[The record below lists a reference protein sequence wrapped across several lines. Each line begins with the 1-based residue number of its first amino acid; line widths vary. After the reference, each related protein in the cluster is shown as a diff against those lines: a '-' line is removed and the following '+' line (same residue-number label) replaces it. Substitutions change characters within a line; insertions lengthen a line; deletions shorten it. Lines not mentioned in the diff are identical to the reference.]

1 MEGVAVYRTLKNFL
15 DKQARDNNL
24 LGEKVSIHGKVL
36 STEEAIGKPQRQDFP
51 LIKGKRKA
59 ASG

>member
-1 MEGVAVYRTLKNFL
+1 MEGVAVYRTLKTFL

-24 LGEKVSIHGKVL
+24 LGEKVSIHESPFRRRSHRKAAAAGL
-36 STEEAIGKPQRQDFP
+36 SPH
-51 LIKGKRKA
+51 KGKRKA